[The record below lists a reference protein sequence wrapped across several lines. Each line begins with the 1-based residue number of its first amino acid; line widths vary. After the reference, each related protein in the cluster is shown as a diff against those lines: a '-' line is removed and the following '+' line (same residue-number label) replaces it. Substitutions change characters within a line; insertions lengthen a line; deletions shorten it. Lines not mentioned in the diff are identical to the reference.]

1 MLSRLAGSG
10 QHRVPD
16 RFIAAD
22 MAAIFTVMRTGPSAR
37 REGVPRPETG
47 LSSAVLVYVTV
58 PWDDKPPS
66 LPNGPGLFG
75 DLADQGSP
83 GRFTEIDIPAGK
95 EVPVLT
101 TSRRPA
107 AGRLGT

>member
-10 QHRVPD
+10 QHRVQTGSLRLTWLP
-16 RFIAAD
+16 
-22 MAAIFTVMRTGPSAR
+22 FTVMRTGPSAR

-58 PWDDKPPS
+58 PWDDKPPG